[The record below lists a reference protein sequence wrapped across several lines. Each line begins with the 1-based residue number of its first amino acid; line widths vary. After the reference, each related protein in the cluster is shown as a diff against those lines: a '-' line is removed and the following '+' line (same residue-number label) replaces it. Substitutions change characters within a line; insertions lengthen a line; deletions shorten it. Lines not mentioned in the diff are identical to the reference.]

1 MTASHPAPTTRAR
14 VLRVLTLVM
23 VLILP
28 AASAQEPVG
37 RHLGLVLDTSS
48 SMDGADTDAP
58 RYTVQIAKI
67 LTDLL
72 GPQDALTVA
81 WIPPGTGC
89 DEGPRPDAALALGAG
104 QASQGAAF
112 KGRLDAAIHY
122 GGGTLFT
129 APLRTLAAGFAAT
142 PTMQRL
148 MILITDATDFSC
160 GPQTD
165 AELKR
170 LRGDGATLAVVNL
183 GRHGGGFS
191 GRPDLDLT
199 RNAAQAAGLVAAVG
213 EIYQRFLGAR
223 QPAGGFLSGPEV
235 QVAVAPFVRTAY
247 LLVAADGP
255 MAPLTALPG
264 NPAAAALDLDYRGG
278 GTTTGTDRRAR
289 AYRIVRLDRPR
300 PGTWRFRAPDLPPG
314 AGWLLLQD
322 FSLGLRFTPPA
333 TVAVGAET
341 GFAVELVDTADGDR
355 VVDPRQV
362 PGLTVTLEV
371 DGRRRRLRDDGQD
384 GDTGGDGVLSA
395 ALTFA
400 TAGRENLRLHLTT
413 DHQER
418 TQAFSLEVTP
428 ARWVLHPR
436 VADRATVGVPLPVAV
451 ALEPEGEARLLAE
464 PDAVRLSDGDGRTL
478 TLQAATPAPAR
489 DQPRH
494 YAGTW
499 RPRTLGEATL
509 RFTAPGSSPAAPV
522 EAKVQVLGEIAFG
535 DPTPVD
541 LGQGVGGSRLE
552 GTLELSFV
560 RIAGEFPVAFSA
572 DYERPGSV
580 LELDLGQGWRPLGA
594 RPLTLTLRQD
604 EARALPLRLR
614 IGRCPAAVAPGTG
627 LHIRVIAVRPDGQAI
642 AAVVPLTLGVTAA
655 PWLACWWPVLA
666 GVAGLAVLGVI
677 IHGYLSPFRFPRN
690 LSVQISP
697 EADLEEGFPY
707 LIRAQRG
714 ARSGFY
720 RDACLYVRADYRLG
734 ARPGHAVARLR
745 ADRGG
750 VRLTAMGG
758 TALQV
763 RGDDGRWVGLDLE
776 GCQARLGVTYR
787 TDVGTLYFEL
797 RTG

>member
-14 VLRVLTLVM
+14 ILRVLALVM

-28 AASAQEPVG
+28 AAWAQEPGG
-37 RHLGLVLDTSS
+37 RHIGLVLDTSS

-89 DEGPRPDAALALGAG
+89 DDGPRPDAALALGAG
-104 QASQGAAF
+104 QAGQGAAF

-142 PTMQRL
+142 PAMQRL

-160 GPQTD
+160 GPETA

-170 LRGDGATLAVVNL
+170 LRDDGATLAVVNL
-183 GRHGGGFS
+183 GSHGGGFS
-191 GRPDLDLT
+191 GHPDLDLT
-199 RNAAQAAGLVAAVG
+199 RNAARAAGLVSAVG

-223 QPAGGFLSGPEV
+223 QPAGGVLSGPEIR
-235 QVAVAPFVRTAY
+235 VAVAPFVRTAY
-247 LLVAADGP
+247 LLVAADGS
-255 MAPLTALPG
+255 MAPLVSLPG

-278 GTTTGTDRRAR
+278 GTTTGTDRRTR

-300 PGTWRFRAPDLPPG
+300 PGTWRFRAPDLPAG

-333 TVAVGAET
+333 TVAAGAET
-341 GFAVELVDTADGDR
+341 RLAVELVDTADGDR

-362 PGLTVTLEV
+362 PGLAVTLEA
-371 DGRRRRLRDDGQD
+371 DGRRLHLRDDGQD
-384 GDTGGDGVLSA
+384 GDIAGDGVLSA
-395 ALTFA
+395 GLTFA
-400 TAGRENLRLHLTT
+400 TAGRMNLRLHLTT
-413 DHQER
+413 DHLER
-418 TQAFSLEVTP
+418 TRAFNLEVAP
-428 ARWVLHPR
+428 ARWVLHAQ

-451 ALEPEGEARLLAE
+451 ELEPVGEARLLAE
-464 PDAVRLSDGDGRTL
+464 PDAVRVTDNDGQTL
-478 TLQAATPAPAR
+478 TLRAVPPVPAR
-489 DQPRH
+489 GQPRH
-494 YAGTW
+494 YSGTW

-509 RFTAPGSSPAAPV
+509 RFTAPGSSPTAPV
-522 EAKVQVLGEIAFG
+522 EAKVRVLGEIALG
-535 DPTPVD
+535 DPIPLD
-541 LGQGVGGSRLE
+541 LGEGSSGVRLE
-552 GTLELSFV
+552 GTLDLSFV
-560 RIAGEFPVAFSA
+560 RIAGEYAIAVSA
-572 DYERPGSV
+572 DYDGPGTA
-580 LELDLGQGWRPLGA
+580 LELDLGQGWQPLGA
-594 RPLTLTLRQD
+594 RPQTLTLRQD

-627 LHIRVIAVRPDGQAI
+627 FDIRVTAVRPDGQAI
-642 AAVVPLTLGVTAA
+642 AAAVPLTLGVTAA
-655 PWLACWWPVLA
+655 PWLVCWWPVLA

-677 IHGYLSPFRFPRN
+677 IHGYVSPFRFPRN

-714 ARSGFY
+714 AGSGFY
-720 RDACLYVRADYRLG
+720 RDARLYVRADYRLG
-734 ARPGHAVARLR
+734 ARPGHAVASLR
-745 ADRGG
+745 AGRAG
-750 VRLTAMGG
+750 VHLTAMGG
-758 TALQV
+758 ALLQV
-763 RGDDGRWVGLDLE
+763 RGDDGRWVALSPH
-776 GCQARLGVTYR
+776 GCQAQLGITYR
-787 TDVGTLYFEL
+787 TDAGTLFFEL